1 MWYISYDGSFFTLRT
16 CEPVSEKLLWQLE
29 ETFPAGRLVLDKTMV
44 YDKINH
50 VVNKIHQTL
59 IRNSKNFLFFRELP
73 DAARQ

>member
-1 MWYISYDGSFFTLRT
+1 MPDTKKVTKDNQDDMKSIDDYLD
-16 CEPVSEKLLWQLE
+16 EALE

-59 IRNSKNFLFFRELP
+59 IRNSKNFLFRGIMLFR
-73 DAARQ
+73 

>member
-1 MWYISYDGSFFTLRT
+1 MTAGGN
-16 CEPVSEKLLWQLE
+16 VS
-29 ETFPAGRLVLDKTMV
+29 GRALVLDKTMV

>member
-1 MWYISYDGSFFTLRT
+1 M
-16 CEPVSEKLLWQLE
+16 
-29 ETFPAGRLVLDKTMV
+29 VLDKTMV